1 MAWFVLFMPEE
12 LTAADGN
19 TDRRMQEI
27 AGHAG
32 RLAAGLDWLV
42 VRLCALI
49 AAVLVLDVW
58 LGVFVRFV
66 WPLPITWTEELARY
80 LMIWLALLAASAGI
94 ARRAHI
100 GVEIVPSYLPAEARR
115 WLRLALDVV
124 AFGFFASLVV
134 YGTGFAAKGLE
145 RATMIPGWSHFV
157 PFLAVPVST
166 ALCCIQLVL
175 VAIRDFGAVEPPT
188 DATIAGAGEAPR
200 P

>member
-1 MAWFVLFMPEE
+1 
-12 LTAADGN
+12 
-19 TDRRMQEI
+19 MQHW
-27 AGHAG
+27 AHRAG
-32 RLAAGLDWLV
+32 RLSAALDWLV

-49 AAVLVLDVW
+49 AAILVLDVW

-80 LMIWLALLAASAGI
+80 LMIWLALLAASCGI

-100 GVEIVPSYLPAEARR
+100 GVEIIPMLLPVETRR

-124 AFGFFASLVV
+124 AFAFFASLVI

-157 PFLAVPVST
+157 PFLSVPVST
-166 ALCCIQLVL
+166 FLCCVQLVL
-175 VAIRDFGAVEPPT
+175 VAIRDLGAAEPPA
-188 DATIAGAGEAPR
+188 DATLVEAAAGATPVAMSGEVPR